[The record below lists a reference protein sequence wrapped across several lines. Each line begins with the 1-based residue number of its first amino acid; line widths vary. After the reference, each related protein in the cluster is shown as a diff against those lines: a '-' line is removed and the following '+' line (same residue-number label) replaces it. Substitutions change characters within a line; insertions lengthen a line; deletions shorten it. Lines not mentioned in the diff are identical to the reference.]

1 MNAKLYITAFIG
13 SAFVGA
19 LISALLNMFV
29 VPFPADAAANAFN
42 NAASGFGSGGV
53 AALMTTFMTIRAL
66 KKRDAE
72 QHRIAKGS
80 PKEASNRDGEDDA
93 PEIAKES

>member
-66 KKRDAE
+66 KKRNAE
-72 QHRIAKGS
+72 QHKIAKGA
-80 PKEASNRDGEDDA
+80 PKEASNRNDEDDA
-93 PEIAKES
+93 PETARKG

>member
-42 NAASGFGSGGV
+42 NAASGFGSGGI

-72 QHRIAKGS
+72 QHKIAKV
-80 PKEASNRDGEDDA
+80 ASNRDGEDDA
-93 PEIAKES
+93 PEIAQES

>member
-53 AALMTTFMTIRAL
+53 AALMTSFMTIWAL

-72 QHRIAKGS
+72 QHKIARGAS
-80 PKEASNRDGEDDA
+80 KEASDCKGEDDA
-93 PEIAKES
+93 PETVKES